1 MSELLLV
8 PIHVDALCVGDR
20 GLKLISPLA
29 DFTKIPYACWVTET
43 RHIHGRR
50 VKSTSSF
57 MVHTDFPFTSQKI
70 MRPPAALAETVSNYV
85 GQTTGIHLHWSLPDA
100 LTVMRADP
108 DSNNQLR
115 FPQVPNRWLITS
127 KTKSNGDWQVEA
139 QWVVESD
146 YLYPE
151 EATEGGLAERPAI
164 TFPIVPLERYRKVLT
179 NPPPAKP
186 KQPSDITDPDYDA
199 VYSAPFRYMGRAQP
213 ISDWKMN
220 DSGSSQ
226 YLHQLMPDGLTAV
239 GYGDPLFAAV
249 YTNCSSVFGFVHR
262 GAQNT
267 EPRRYDI
274 LGWYD
279 STQDCLKLFASLARQ
294 KPDTKLYEALCSEY
308 KWKVTRPPA
317 TFPTLSLYHASVDVE
332 PHLKPNPALAGA
344 RLNPNGPPNYTELSV
359 AVGNTGT
366 EALSADVANTLAKG
380 AQTNRIIMEDQ
391 LEAIGLR
398 HELSDTNVDL
408 AARFRQA
415 RQQKGFQPR
424 RGGTLWSIQLRNIN
438 KDAARSGSPPP
449 SQLPA
454 IPTNL
459 AQLLNDL
466 NLAQAK
472 YDAAWQEIETMRH
485 RVYADW
491 YKFESAYNYSVTNM
505 TVIYTNEKDVPGNHS
520 NPTQEPTWGNVKAG
534 NIKLG
539 NLSDFVG
546 DDDEILSYIQEGSLQ
561 ELKQRVAQTGLI
573 EIGKDAAG
581 KVNLTA
587 TSANHNPYVANQ
599 YTFAQGVL
607 LRLRQLRGQLDE
619 YNAAPMMQQAQY
631 EFSILRKSAPRF
643 WQPNEPAVLL
653 KGPAVPSTL
662 RHGQDGRAS
671 EDDTLTCQVL
681 SVSTALDD
689 DGISSQLRGGDPHK
703 VIQTIQSTI
712 ESLRPQTVTPTTI
725 GFSQQTD
732 EPWHP
737 ISLEWEVSVW
747 PEILG
752 MKSKLN
758 QALAG
763 KDYKPR
769 FIGANYE
776 FDVNAC
782 DLSLMHPPCHFTV
795 GESENVYAGR
805 TTLTPSAGRQLR
817 FNIAQYLMGLT
828 LFDLKTAIVGDNE
841 LSDEL
846 DYQVDQSL
854 LAWAK
859 THFTLTDI
867 PTLKD
872 PATITGPD
880 KQEQITE
887 QQNAVAAW
895 YRTQHIFRVAVTTTG
910 PNGQPLTTYQLVDFD
925 DTQHFPAN
933 WYDGKPVLTGTPPS
947 LTLKTFGA
955 LSPAEKVHDPLN
967 TSLLAHSLLNSPD
980 LHVQAQSLGGLNNA
994 LLMRQQMPQ
1003 VPVFDLNAMIV
1014 SIQGKVSLRSSPD
1027 EKYKNLTRDVA
1038 AAVAGGNNSSPVTT
1052 TEFLPIRSGVM
1063 KINKL
1068 YLVDT
1073 FGQVLD
1079 VSPASILPSDTLTI
1093 SRNVT
1098 SSVTITPAQDTSY
1111 VYLAP
1116 RVTQPAR
1123 LNFRWL
1129 AADRGM
1135 LNSPDEPE
1143 MNDHP
1148 ATSPV
1153 CGWLIPNHLDDSLM
1167 FYDAQGVALGSIL
1180 QTAAW
1185 EPAPGTVNRVRLSA
1199 IPNPHLRQ
1207 LATYLSTFSKQNSG
1221 FWPDFLTSLNYA
1233 LENIEPA
1240 SYAQHEA
1247 LALLIGRPI
1256 AVVRASLSLQ
1266 LQGKPA
1272 LNQRWEALLSDM
1284 YDGFFDGRVSN
1295 KFTEVK
1301 FPVRLGEYK
1310 QFNDG
1315 LVGYW
1320 IEDGDGYQDDKFY
1333 SSQAED
1339 VKIPHILTH
1348 NGKAITQN
1356 LTLTPTPLKL
1366 TMLVDPRGEVHAT
1379 SGVLPT
1385 KRISIPPDQYAGILK
1400 KLAVT
1405 FMTAPVLTDHDGIR
1419 LNLPQESGYSWSWLA
1434 RPSPSVW
1441 RETERIQA
1449 ADNTLRFTP
1458 QRLVGGWLKLT
1469 PENKKS

>member
-8 PIHVDALCVGDR
+8 PIHVDALCVCDG
-20 GLKLISPLA
+20 GLNLISPLA

-43 RHIHGRR
+43 RHDHGHPP
-50 VKSTSSF
+50 VTTTSSEPF
-57 MVHTDFPFTSQKI
+57 NTDFPFTSQEI
-70 MRPPAALAETVSNYV
+70 MRRPAALAKTISNYV

-108 DSNNQLR
+108 DSNNRLR

-127 KTKSNGDWQVEA
+127 KTRSNGDWQVEA

-151 EATEGGLAERPAI
+151 KATGGGVTPRPAI
-164 TFPIVPLERYRKVLT
+164 TFPIVPAERYRKVLT

-186 KQPSDITDPDYDA
+186 KHPSDITDPAYDA
-199 VYSAPFRYMGRAQP
+199 VYSAPFRYMGRAQA

-220 DSGSSQ
+220 ESGNPQ
-226 YLHQLMPDGLTAV
+226 YLYQLMPDGLTAV

-249 YTNCSSVFGFVHR
+249 YTNCSSVFGFVHS

-267 EPRRYDI
+267 EPHRYDI

-279 STQDCLKLFASLARQ
+279 STSDCLQLFASLARQ
-294 KPDTKLYEALCSEY
+294 KPDTKLYEALASEY
-308 KWKVTRPPA
+308 KWKVTNTAA
-317 TFPTLSLYHASVDVE
+317 TFPTLSVYHASVDVE
-332 PHLKPNPALAGA
+332 PQLKPNPALAGA
-344 RLNPNGPPNYTELSV
+344 KKNPDGPPLYSELSV

-366 EALSADVANTLAKG
+366 EALSAYVANTLTKG
-380 AQTNRIIMEDQ
+380 DQTNRIIMEDQ

-398 HELSDTNVDL
+398 HELSGTSVDL
-408 AARFRQA
+408 DARFRQA

-424 RGGTLWSIQLRNIN
+424 TGGTLWSIQLRGTN
-438 KDAARSGSPPP
+438 KNAAKSGSPPP
-449 SQLPA
+449 SELPTL
-454 IPTNL
+454 PPRL
-459 AQLLNDL
+459 ADLLNEL
-466 NLAQAK
+466 NRAQAE
-472 YDAAWQEIETMRH
+472 YDGAWQEIETMRH

-491 YKFESAYNYSVTNM
+491 HKFESAYNYSAPYI
-505 TVIYTNEKDVPGNHS
+505 TVIYTNEKDVKHHQ
-520 NPTQEPTWGNVKAG
+520 NPKLEPTWENLKAG
-534 NIKLG
+534 NIEV
-539 NLSDFVG
+539 SDFVG
-546 DDDEILSYIQEGSLQ
+546 DPDEILSYIREGSLQ
-561 ELKQRVAQTGLI
+561 ELQQRVAQAGLI

-581 KVNLTA
+581 KVTLTA
-587 TSANHNPYVANQ
+587 TSANDNPYVAIQ
-599 YTFAQGVL
+599 YTLAQGVL
-607 LRLRQLRGQLDE
+607 LRLRQLTGQLDE
-619 YNAAPMMQQAQY
+619 YNVAPGMQRAQY
-631 EFSILRKSAPRF
+631 EFFILRKSAPRF

-662 RHGQDGRAS
+662 RHGQDGRAN
-671 EDDTLTCQVL
+671 EDDTLTCQAL
-681 SVSTALDD
+681 SVSTALDGG
-689 DGISSQLRGGDPHK
+689 GISSQLRSGDPHK

-725 GFSQQTD
+725 GFSQQTE

-737 ISLEWEVSVW
+737 ISLEWEVSIW
-747 PEILG
+747 PESPEMDCKEKKVLP
-752 MKSKLN
+752 
-758 QALAG
+758 G
-763 KDYKPR
+763 KNYQPD

-782 DLSLMHPPCHFTV
+782 DLSLMHPPSQFTV

-805 TTLTPSAGRQLR
+805 TALTPGAGRQLR

-828 LFDLKTAIVGDNE
+828 LFDLKTAIAGANE

-854 LAWAK
+854 IAWAK

-880 KQEQITE
+880 KQKQEQITE

-895 YRTQHIFRVAVTTTG
+895 YRTQRIFRVAVTTTG
-910 PNGQPLTTYQLVDFD
+910 PNGQPITTYQLVDFD
-925 DTQHFPAN
+925 DTQHFPAD
-933 WYDGKPVLTGTPPS
+933 WYDGKPVLTGTPPALM
-947 LTLKTFGA
+947 LTTFGA
-955 LSPAEKVHDPLN
+955 LSPAEKVQDPLN
-967 TSLLAHSLLNSPD
+967 TSLLAHRLLTSPD
-980 LHVQAQSLGGLNNA
+980 VHVLAQSLGGFNNA

-1003 VPVFDLNAMIV
+1003 LPVFDHNAMIAA
-1014 SIQGKVSLRSSPD
+1014 IQPQGACPTPCD

-1038 AAVAGGNNSSPVTT
+1038 AAVAGGNNSSPVIT

-1073 FGQVLD
+1073 FGQVLN
-1079 VSPASILPSDTLTI
+1079 VSPTSILPSDTLTI

-1098 SSVTITPAQDTSY
+1098 SSVTITPVQDTRY

-1129 AADRGM
+1129 AADPGM

-1167 FYDAQGVALGSIL
+1167 VYDAEGVALGSIL

-1207 LATYLSTFSKQNSG
+1207 LATYLSTFSQQNSG
-1221 FWPDFLTSLNYA
+1221 YWTDFLTSLNYA

-1240 SYAQHEA
+1240 SFAQHEA

-1284 YDGFFDGRVSN
+1284 YDGFFDGRVCN
-1295 KFTEVK
+1295 EFTNVN

-1310 QFNDG
+1310 QLNDG

-1333 SSQAED
+1333 SSQAEY
-1339 VKIPHILTH
+1339 VKDPHIITH
-1348 NGKAITQN
+1348 QGKAITQN
-1356 LTLTPTPLKL
+1356 LTLTTTPMKL

-1385 KRISIPPDQYAGILK
+1385 KGISIPPDQYAGILK
-1400 KLAVT
+1400 KLSVT
-1405 FMTAPVLTDHDGIR
+1405 FMTAPVLTDQDGIR

-1434 RPSPSVW
+1434 RPSASVW
-1441 RETERIQA
+1441 QETERLQA
-1449 ADNTLRFTP
+1449 TDNTLKFTH

>member
-8 PIHVDALCVGDR
+8 PIHVDALYVDFT
-20 GLKLISPLA
+20 GLNLINPLA
-29 DFTKIPYACWVTET
+29 DFTQIPYQCWVSQTP
-43 RHIHGRR
+43 
-50 VKSTSSF
+50 SSF
-57 MVHTDFPFTSQKI
+57 NSDVPFTSQSI
-70 MRPPAALAETVSNYV
+70 MRKPAALANFSLNY
-85 GQTTGIHLHWSLPDA
+85 GNQPTGICLHWSLPDA

-108 DSNNQLR
+108 DSNNRLR

-151 EATEGGLAERPAI
+151 DATNTGVTWQPAI
-164 TFPIVPLERYRKVLT
+164 TFPIVPLERYRRVLT
-179 NPPPAKP
+179 NPPPALP
-186 KQPSDITDPDYDA
+186 NLPSDITDPAYDA
-199 VYSAPFRYMGRAQP
+199 VYSAPFRYMGRAQQ

-220 DSGSSQ
+220 SSGSQ
-226 YLHQLMPDGLTAV
+226 YLYQFMPDGLTAV

-249 YTNCSSVFGFVHR
+249 YTNCSSVFGFVDTS
-262 GAQNT
+262 AQNT

-279 STQDCLKLFASLARQ
+279 NTKDCLQLFASLARQ
-294 KPDTKLYEALCSEY
+294 KPSTKLYEALCSEY
-308 KWKVTRPPA
+308 KWKVNNPPA
-317 TFPTLSLYHASVDVE
+317 TFPTLSVYHASVDVE
-332 PHLKPNPALAGA
+332 PQLKPNPALAGA
-344 RLNPNGPPNYTELSV
+344 ICNPNGPPLYSELAV

-366 EALSADVANTLAKG
+366 EALSADIANTLAKG
-380 AQTNRIIMEDQ
+380 DKTNRIIIEDQ

-398 HELSDTNVDL
+398 HELSETGVDL
-408 AARFRQA
+408 DARFRQA
-415 RQQKGFQPR
+415 RQNKGFQPR
-424 RGGTLWSIQLRNIN
+424 AGGTLWSVQLRGTN
-438 KDAARSGSPPP
+438 KSAGKSSSLPP
-449 SQLPA
+449 SELPTL
-454 IPTNL
+454 PPDL
-459 AQLLNDL
+459 AQVLNNL
-466 NLAQAK
+466 NLAQAE

-491 YKFESAYNYSVTNM
+491 YKFESAYNFNTTNT
-505 TVIYTNEKDVPGNHS
+505 TVIYTNENDVP
-520 NPTQEPTWGNVKAG
+520 NPTNPKLDPTWENLRAG
-534 NIKLG
+534 NICPV
-539 NLSDFVG
+539 DFVG
-546 DDDEILSYIQEGSLQ
+546 DQDEILPYIQEGSLQ
-561 ELKQRVAQTGLI
+561 ALQQRLAQTGLI

-581 KVNLTA
+581 KVTLTA
-587 TSANHNPYVANQ
+587 TSANDNPYVANQ
-599 YTFAQGVL
+599 YTFAQDVL
-607 LRLRQLRGQLDE
+607 LRLRQLTGQLDE
-619 YNAAPMMQQAQY
+619 YNDAPRMQRAQY
-631 EFSILRKSAPRF
+631 EFFILRKSAPRF
-643 WQPNEPAVLL
+643 WQPNEPSVLL
-653 KGPAVPSTL
+653 KGPAVPSTP
-662 RHGQDGRAS
+662 RHGQDGRAN

-681 SVSTALDD
+681 SVSTALDSV
-689 DGISSQLRGGDPHK
+689 GISSQLRSGDPHK

-725 GFSQQTD
+725 GFSHQTE

-747 PEILG
+747 PEVPG
-752 MKSKLN
+752 MDSKDN
-758 QALAG
+758 QARAG
-763 KDYKPR
+763 KDYLPG

-776 FDVNAC
+776 FDVNAS
-782 DLSLMHPPCHFTV
+782 DLSLMCKPSHFIV
-795 GESENVYAGR
+795 GGEPENVYSGR
-805 TTLTPSAGRQLR
+805 TTLTPGAGRLHR

-828 LFDLKTAIVGDNE
+828 LFDLRNASVGANE

-854 LAWAK
+854 IAWAK

-872 PATITGPD
+872 PATITGKD
-880 KQEQITE
+880 KKAQITE
-887 QQNAVAAW
+887 QQNTVATW

-910 PNGQPLTTYQLVDFD
+910 TKGQPMTTYHLIDLD
-925 DTQHFPAN
+925 DPQHFPAN
-933 WYDGKPVLTGTPPS
+933 WYDGKPAFAGTPPA
-947 LTLKTFGA
+947 LTLTTFGA
-955 LSPAEKVHDPLN
+955 LSPAEKVQDPLN
-967 TSLLAHSLLNSPD
+967 TALLANDLLSSSN
-980 LHVQAQSLGGLNNA
+980 LHVLAQSLGGLNNA

-1003 VPVFDLNAMIV
+1003 LPVFDLNAMILA
-1014 SIQGKVSLRSSPD
+1014 IQPGAVVTPC
-1027 EKYKNLTRDVA
+1027 EEIYKNLTRDVA
-1038 AAVAGGNNSSPVTT
+1038 AAVAGGNNSSPVIT

-1079 VSPASILPSDTLTI
+1079 VSPTSILPSDTLTI

-1098 SSVTITPAQDTSY
+1098 NSVKISPEQDTGY

-1167 FYDAQGVALGSIL
+1167 VYDAEGVALGSIL

-1207 LATYLSTFSKQNSG
+1207 LATYLSTFPHKNG
-1221 FWPDFLTSLNYA
+1221 GYWTAFLKALDYA

-1240 SYAQHEA
+1240 SFAQHEA

-1284 YDGFFDGRVSN
+1284 YEGMLDSRVSN
-1295 KFTEVK
+1295 EFTNVN

-1315 LVGYW
+1315 LLGYW

-1339 VKIPHILTH
+1339 INNPHIITTH
-1348 NGKAITQN
+1348 HGKAITQN
-1356 LTLTPTPLKL
+1356 LTLTTTPMKL
-1366 TMLVDPRGEVHAT
+1366 TMLVDPRGEVNAT
-1379 SGVLPT
+1379 SGILPA
-1385 KRISIPPDQYAGILK
+1385 KQISIPPDQYAGILK
-1400 KLAVT
+1400 KLSVT
-1405 FMTAPVLTDHDGIR
+1405 FMTAPVLTDQDGIR

-1434 RPSPSVW
+1434 RPSASVW
-1441 RETERIQA
+1441 QETERIQA
-1449 ADNTLRFTP
+1449 TDNTLRFKP

-1469 PENKKS
+1469 PEDKRS

>member
-8 PIHVDALCVGDR
+8 PIHVDALYVGFT
-20 GLKLISPLA
+20 GLNLINPLA
-29 DFTKIPYACWVTET
+29 DFTQIPYQCWVSQTP
-43 RHIHGRR
+43 
-50 VKSTSSF
+50 SSF
-57 MVHTDFPFTSQKI
+57 NSGVPFTSQSI
-70 MRPPAALAETVSNYV
+70 MRKPAALANFSSNY
-85 GQTTGIHLHWSLPDA
+85 GNQPTGICLHWSLPDA

-108 DSNNQLR
+108 DSNNRLR

-151 EATEGGLAERPAI
+151 DATNAGVTWQPAI
-164 TFPIVPLERYRKVLT
+164 TFPIVPLERYRRVLT
-179 NPPPAKP
+179 NPPPALP
-186 KQPSDITDPDYDA
+186 NLPSDITDPAYDA
-199 VYSAPFRYMGRAQP
+199 VYSAPFRYMGRAQQ

-220 DSGSSQ
+220 SSGSQ
-226 YLHQLMPDGLTAV
+226 YLYQFMPDGLTAV

-249 YTNCSSVFGFVHR
+249 YTNCSSVFGFVDTS
-262 GAQNT
+262 AQNT

-279 STQDCLKLFASLARQ
+279 NTKDCLQLFASLARQ
-294 KPDTKLYEALCSEY
+294 KPSTKLYEALCSEY
-308 KWKVTRPPA
+308 KWKVNNPPA
-317 TFPTLSLYHASVDVE
+317 TFPTLSVYHASVDVE
-332 PHLKPNPALAGA
+332 PQLKPNPALAGA
-344 RLNPNGPPNYTELSV
+344 ILNPNGPPLYSELAV

-366 EALSADVANTLAKG
+366 EALSADIANTLAKG
-380 AQTNRIIMEDQ
+380 DKTNRIIIEDQ

-398 HELSDTNVDL
+398 HELSETGVDL
-408 AARFRQA
+408 DARFRQA
-415 RQQKGFQPR
+415 RQNKGFQPR
-424 RGGTLWSIQLRNIN
+424 AGGTLWSVQLRGTN
-438 KDAARSGSPPP
+438 KSAGKSSSQPP
-449 SQLPA
+449 SELPTL
-454 IPTNL
+454 PPDL
-459 AQLLNDL
+459 AQVLNNL
-466 NLAQAK
+466 NLAQAE

-491 YKFESAYNYSVTNM
+491 YKFESAYNFNTITT
-505 TVIYTNEKDVPGNHS
+505 TVIYTNENDVP
-520 NPTQEPTWGNVKAG
+520 NPTNPKLDPTWENLKAG
-534 NIKLG
+534 NISRG
-539 NLSDFVG
+539 DFVG
-546 DDDEILSYIQEGSLQ
+546 DEDEILPYIQEGSLQ
-561 ELKQRVAQTGLI
+561 ALQQRLAQTGLI

-581 KVNLTA
+581 KVTLTA
-587 TSANHNPYVANQ
+587 TSANDNPYVANQ
-599 YTFAQGVL
+599 YTFAQDVL
-607 LRLRQLRGQLDE
+607 LRLRQLTGQLDE
-619 YNAAPMMQQAQY
+619 YNDAPRMQRAQY
-631 EFSILRKSAPRF
+631 EFFILRKSAPRF
-643 WQPNEPAVLL
+643 WQPNEPSVLL
-653 KGPAVPSTL
+653 KGPAVPSTP
-662 RHGQDGRAS
+662 RHGQDGRAN

-681 SVSTALDD
+681 SVSTALDN
-689 DGISSQLRGGDPHK
+689 DGISSQLRSGDPHQ

-725 GFSQQTD
+725 GFSHQTE

-747 PEILG
+747 PEVPG
-752 MKSKLN
+752 MDSKDN
-758 QALAG
+758 QAMAG
-763 KDYKPR
+763 KNYQPG

-776 FDVNAC
+776 FDVNAS
-782 DLSLMHPPCHFTV
+782 DLSLRCKPSHFIV
-795 GESENVYAGR
+795 GGESENVYSGR
-805 TTLTPSAGRQLR
+805 TTLTPGAGRLHR

-828 LFDLKTAIVGDNE
+828 LFDLRNASVGANE

-854 LAWAK
+854 IAWAK
-859 THFTLTDI
+859 LHFTLTDI

-895 YRTQHIFRVAVTTTG
+895 YRTLHIFRVAVTTTG
-910 PNGQPLTTYQLVDFD
+910 LNGQPLTTYQLVDFD
-925 DTQHFPAN
+925 DTKHFPAD
-933 WYDGKPVLTGTPPS
+933 WYDGRPVLTGTPPM
-947 LTLKTFGA
+947 LTLTTFGA
-955 LSPAEKVHDPLN
+955 LPPAEKIQDSLH
-967 TSLLAHSLLNSPD
+967 TALLAQRLLSSPN
-980 LHVQAQSLGGLNNA
+980 LHVLAQSLGGLNNA

-1003 VPVFDLNAMIV
+1003 LPVFDLNAMILA
-1014 SIQGKVSLRSSPD
+1014 IQPGAEVTPP
-1027 EKYKNLTRDVA
+1027 EEIYKNLTRDVA
-1038 AAVAGGNNSSPVTT
+1038 AAVAGGNNSSPVIT

-1063 KINKL
+1063 RINKL

-1079 VSPASILPSDTLTI
+1079 VSPTSILPSDTLTI

-1098 SSVTITPAQDTSY
+1098 KSVPISPTQDTGY

-1129 AADRGM
+1129 AAERGM

-1167 FYDAQGVALGSIL
+1167 VYDAQGVALGSIL

-1199 IPNPHLRQ
+1199 IPNQHLRQ
-1207 LATYLSTFSKQNSG
+1207 LATYLCTFSQQNG
-1221 FWPDFLTSLNYA
+1221 GYWPDFLKSLNYA

-1240 SYAQHEA
+1240 SFAQHEA

-1272 LNQRWEALLSDM
+1272 LNQRWQALLSDM
-1284 YDGFFDGRVSN
+1284 YDGFLDGRVSN
-1295 KFTEVK
+1295 EFTKVG

-1310 QFNDG
+1310 QLNDG

-1333 SSQAED
+1333 SSQAEY
-1339 VKIPHILTH
+1339 VKDPHIITH
-1348 NGKAITQN
+1348 QGKAITQT
-1356 LTLTPTPLKL
+1356 LTLTTTPMKL

-1400 KLAVT
+1400 KLSVT
-1405 FMTAPVLTDHDGIR
+1405 FMTAPVLTDQDGIR

-1434 RPSPSVW
+1434 RPSVSVW
-1441 RETERIQA
+1441 QETERIQA
-1449 ADNTLRFTP
+1449 TDNTLRFTP

-1469 PENKKS
+1469 PENKRS